1 MTIKDR
7 YPLPSAD
14 MLFDQL
20 ATAKVYTKI
29 DLRWAYHRIRIAE
42 GEEWKTAFRTRYG
55 LFEYLVM
62 PFGLTNCPAT
72 FQRHVNEVLRAFVD
86 RFVIVYLD
94 DILIYSNNIEEHTQ
108 HVRQVFEV
116 LRKNELYAKVEKCEF
131 HTTSVEYLGFKISP
145 KGIEMDPKKVE
156 TITTWTPPTTATGVR
171 SFLGFANF
179 YRRFIY
185 EYSRVASPLFGL
197 LKKDIT
203 FNWTLQCNQAFEDLK
218 ERFTTGPILK
228 HFEGNRPTRI
238 ETDASDYAIAAVL
251 LQEGDDGELHPIAF
265 ASRTLAPAEKNYEV
279 YDKEMLAI
287 VYACIEWRPLLLSL
301 DQRFEILT
309 DHRSLA
315 WFMTT
320 KVLNRRQV
328 RWAERL
334 ADFEFEITYRPGTSN
349 NQADALSRRDDIYPS
364 VGGTSFAT
372 KNPENFRQFFQP
384 HHLRL
389 GQATPSYL
397 ADNLIDNI
405 R

>member
-1 MTIKDR
+1 M
-7 YPLPSAD
+7 
-14 MLFDQL
+14 
-20 ATAKVYTKI
+20 
-29 DLRWAYHRIRIAE
+29 
-42 GEEWKTAFRTRYG
+42 
-55 LFEYLVM
+55 
-62 PFGLTNCPAT
+62 
-72 FQRHVNEVLRAFVD
+72 
-86 RFVIVYLD
+86 
-94 DILIYSNNIEEHTQ
+94 
-108 HVRQVFEV
+108 
-116 LRKNELYAKVEKCEF
+116 
-131 HTTSVEYLGFKISP
+131 TSVEYLGFKISP

-320 KVLNRRQV
+320 KVLNCRQV

-334 ADFEFEITYRPGTSN
+334 ADFEFEITYRPGTLN
-349 NQADALSRRDDIYPS
+349 NQADALSRRDDVYPS

-405 R
+405 RQSQLTDTKLVELRELEGTDPRYTIENNLLLFEGRIFVPDNDSLKLQILQSRHDHRLAGHPGRTKTLQLIRRDFHWDGI